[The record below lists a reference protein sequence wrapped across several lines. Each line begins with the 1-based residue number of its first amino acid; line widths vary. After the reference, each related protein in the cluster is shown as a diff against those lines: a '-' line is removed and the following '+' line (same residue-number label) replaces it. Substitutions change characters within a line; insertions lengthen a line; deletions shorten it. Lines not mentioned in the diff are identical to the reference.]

1 MGLGDERPE
10 RIALNVR
17 DWRGQQSKKLACHG
31 RLPCANRTGED
42 RDAHRKSLNQMAAK
56 NGSVPGKSSGDQARI
71 QDGHLSGRFPE
82 PPAAL
87 VGRILHFVQD
97 DKDIG

>member
-1 MGLGDERPE
+1 
-10 RIALNVR
+10 
-17 DWRGQQSKKLACHG
+17 
-31 RLPCANRTGED
+31 
-42 RDAHRKSLNQMAAK
+42 MAAK
-56 NGSVPGKSSGDQARI
+56 NGSVPGQSSGFQARI
-71 QDGHLSGRFPE
+71 PEGYVSGRFPE